1 MPELIPLPAFNDNY
15 IWVLTEQHNPYC
27 LVVDP
32 GDAEVVTEYLQQQQ
46 QALAA
51 ILITHHHADHTGG
64 IRQLKQQYP
73 ACRVIGPAAEKLK
86 IQELEQLVAGGDNVT
101 VPELNWQCQVF
112 DLPGHTAGH
121 IGFYSAPVLFC
132 GDTLFSVGCG
142 RLFEGT
148 AKQLYQS
155 LQSIAALPDN
165 TLLCCTHEYTLA
177 NIAFALSIEPE
188 NTDLQQ
194 YLKHCQQKRQLSE
207 PTLPALLATERK
219 VNPFLRCENIALQ
232 LRFNQNSALALFTLL
247 RQAKDQFKS

>member
-46 QALAA
+46 KTLAA

-73 ACRVIGPAAEKLK
+73 GCRVIGPAAEKLK